1 MSKLQIWMTRE
12 KLFDLPKKIFASA
25 ITVYL
30 VKKEKPGYKPGHSG
44 FAWKLRMD
52 YGSYFIN

>member
-1 MSKLQIWMTRE
+1 MSKLQIWMIRE

-44 FAWKLRMD
+44 FA
-52 YGSYFIN
+52 